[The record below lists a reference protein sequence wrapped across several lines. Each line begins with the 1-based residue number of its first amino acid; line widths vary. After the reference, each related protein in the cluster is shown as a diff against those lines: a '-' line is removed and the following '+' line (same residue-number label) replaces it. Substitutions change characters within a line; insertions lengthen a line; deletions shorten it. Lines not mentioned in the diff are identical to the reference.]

1 MPPKNSKKPAVSNST
16 GAIDISKVNKEHDEL
31 SGLAA
36 GLDALE
42 TSTGPKSSI
51 TKRLLK
57 AFAPLIAIALVL
69 VIWQLVAQANIL
81 ERWILPWPEDVFNA
95 LIGQWNAGLLLP
107 AAFNSLRKGV
117 QGFLISI
124 LIATPIGVALGLN
137 QTLRLIFRPI
147 LTGLQQL
154 PSVAW
159 VPAAIIWFGL
169 SDATIFAVVLLGA
182 VPSIANGLISG
193 IDQIPTIYLRAGKVL
208 GARGLSSV
216 RHIVIPGA
224 WPGYLAGLEQGW
236 AFSWRSLMAA
246 ELIASNPALGPG
258 LGQMLDNARS
268 LGDLALVLGSILVI
282 LLVGVLVERLAF
294 APMRNRTLR
303 NRGLLAR

>member
-1 MPPKNSKKPAVSNST
+1 MPNSQNNIGPAT
-16 GAIDISKVNKEHDEL
+16 GSIDISKVSKDSDDL

-42 TSTGPKSSI
+42 TSTGPQSSL
-51 TKRLLK
+51 TKRILR
-57 AFAPLIAIALVL
+57 AFAPLLAVVMVL
-69 VIWQLVAQANIL
+69 FIWQAIVWAQWFDPWVLPSPTSVWESLVAQAK
-81 ERWILPWPEDVFNA
+81 
-95 LIGQWNAGLLLP
+95 AGLLLP
-107 AAFNSLRKGV
+107 AALNSLRKGV
-117 QGFLISI
+117 QGFAISI
-124 LIATPIGVALGLN
+124 LIATPIGVALGMN

-193 IDQIPTIYLRAGKVL
+193 IDQIPTLYLRAGKVL
-208 GARGLSSV
+208 GARGLASV

-246 ELIASNPALGPG
+246 ELIASSPALGPG
-258 LGQMLDNARS
+258 LGQILDNARS
-268 LGDLALVLGSILVI
+268 LGDLSLVLGTILVI

-303 NRGLLAR
+303 NRGLLQR